1 MQAWGHVTDPVFT
14 ADTYARWRATPLGEI
29 TEQVETALIIGL
41 AGPLKGKR
49 LLDVGTGDGHYA
61 IAAAMRGAEVTA
73 LDSALPMLKAAR
85 QRSKE
90 NGLTLELV
98 QGDAEALPFEDGS
111 FDMVLA
117 VTVLCL
123 IPNAPQAVREMA
135 RVLAPGGCLILGE
148 LGRYNLWAAKR
159 RVRSWLGESPWR
171 KTRFRSR
178 RELRE
183 LAIGAGLQVVAFSG
197 AVHFPPVASLARL
210 LGPMEPLLTRM
221 RAPGAAFLAL
231 AASKPES
238 KP

>member
-1 MQAWGHVTDPVFT
+1 MTEPVFT

-29 TEQVETALIIGL
+29 TERVETALILGL

-61 IAAAMRGAEVTA
+61 IAAAMRGVEVTA
-73 LDSALPMLKAAR
+73 LDSALPMLKATR
-85 QRSKE
+85 QRAKE

-98 QGDAEALPFEDGS
+98 QGNAEALPFEDGS

-123 IPNAPQAVREMA
+123 IPDATHAVREMA
-135 RVLAPGGCLILGE
+135 RVLAPGGRLILGE

-159 RVRSWLGESPWR
+159 RMRSWLGGSPWR
-171 KTRFRSR
+171 QTRFRSR
-178 RELRE
+178 RQLRE
-183 LAIGAGLQVVAFSG
+183 LALAAELQVVALSG

-210 LGPMEPLLTRM
+210 LAPLDPLLTRIH
-221 RAPGAAFLAL
+221 APGAAFLAL
-231 AASKPES
+231 AASKPEV